1 MLGRFFLIIIL
12 AVILLSYFLINRSG
26 TNFSSLVSAVKD
38 FKLFPYADTETNK
51 YPKLLFLIHTI
62 KNTVLLL
69 TIILFAI
76 MFSSSIIP
84 YGILGDSLTG
94 IFLLIHVTFAPVFS
108 LSLALSFL
116 FYANAHKLIILD
128 FQNLKLN
135 LKSNKII
142 FDNSL
147 ILSLIKILF
156 WVICLFSISLLL
168 SIIFTF
174 FPIWG
179 TDGQNLLL
187 SIHAFSGLIITILV
201 ILFVTL
207 KVIFKLNTVKNGN
220 N

>member
-12 AVILLSYFLINRSG
+12 AVILLSYFLIKRSG

-38 FKLFPYADTETNK
+38 FKLFPYANTETNK
-51 YPKLLFLIHTI
+51 YPKLVILIYTI
-62 KNTVLLL
+62 KNTVLFL

-94 IFLLIHVTFAPVFS
+94 IFLLIHVTVAPVFS
-108 LSLALSFL
+108 LLLALSFL
-116 FYANAHKLIILD
+116 FYANTHKLIILD
-128 FQNLKLN
+128 FQNLKL
-135 LKSNKII
+135 KSNKII
-142 FDNSL
+142 FDKSL
-147 ILSLIKILF
+147 NLSLIKILF

-207 KVIFKLNTVKNGN
+207 KVIFKLNSIKNGN